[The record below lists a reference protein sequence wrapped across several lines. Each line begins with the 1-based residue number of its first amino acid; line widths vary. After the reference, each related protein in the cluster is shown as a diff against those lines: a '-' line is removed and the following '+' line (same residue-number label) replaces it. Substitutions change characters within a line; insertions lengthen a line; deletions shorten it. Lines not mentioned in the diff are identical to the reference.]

1 MRYMLVHKLDDK
13 NPANCKPTP
22 EFFVRMGAFMD
33 EANKAGVLLAGEGL
47 RPTSEGAARISVKE
61 GSTTVVDGPFAEAK
75 EVIAGFAIVQV
86 RDQAEAVEWSTRFAA
101 MFDEVE
107 IEVRRVAEMTDFQ

>member
-1 MRYMLVHKLDDK
+1 MRYMLIHRLDDR
-13 NPANCKPTP
+13 NPAAWKPTP
-22 EFFVRMGAFMD
+22 EFFARMGAFMD
-33 EANKAGVLLAGEGL
+33 EATKAGVLLAGEGL

-61 GSTTVVDGPFAEAK
+61 GTSTVVDGPFAEAK

-86 RDQAEAVEWSTRFAA
+86 RDQAEAVEWSNRFAA

-107 IEVRRVAEMTDFQ
+107 IEVRKVAEFSDFE